1 MYLKYISMPSKSK
14 GKSSMDYYRDNPE
27 SYRKK
32 LASQKEI
39 NKRPEE
45 RKRRSELVKKNREA
59 GTYGNGDGKDYDH
72 ATGKMTKASINRGR
86 NGKNGTPGTKG
97 DKRSRGGK

>member
-86 NGKNGTPGTKG
+86 NGKNGTPATNG
-97 DKRSRGGK
+97 DKRARGGK

>member
-1 MYLKYISMPSKSK
+1 MPNKK
-14 GKSSMDYYRDNPE
+14 NGKSPAEYYRDNPE

-45 RKRRSELVKKNREA
+45 RKRRSELVKKV
-59 GTYGNGDGKDYDH
+59 
-72 ATGKMTKASINRGR
+72 S
-86 NGKNGTPGTKG
+86 
-97 DKRSRGGK
+97 